1 MTAAADNSAE
11 KLPANAEKILAGL
24 LSKPTIKD
32 AAKAAGVSEAT
43 VFRALRNDAFSK
55 LYRAGRREVTQHTV
69 MRLQAD
75 STQAAKVLREIIDDK
90 QAPASVRVSAARI
103 VIEQAFKG
111 AEQTEVI
118 ERLRD
123 LEKHIEATNPKGG
136 RR

>member
-24 LSKPTIKD
+24 LSKPTIKE

-55 LYRAGRREVTQHTV
+55 LYRAGRREVTHHTV

-75 STQAAKVLREIIDDK
+75 SAQAAKVLREIVDDK

-111 AEQTEVI
+111 AEVYDLS
-118 ERLRD
+118 ERLAD
-123 LEKHIEATNPKGG
+123 VEASLKGKP
-136 RR
+136 